1 MESTEKF
8 ELLRRMPAEE
18 GESVDGES
26 RDPGDD
32 RLAFSSMVRTLR
44 RR

>member
-8 ELLRRMPAEE
+8 EPLRRMPAEE
-18 GESVDGES
+18 GESVDGDI
-26 RDPGDD
+26 RDPGEG
-32 RLAFSSMVRTLR
+32 RRAFSSIVRTLR